1 MSSEVASKSAIG
13 DRLRLLISSLTPEKR
28 RFPLLRELTGVTES
42 TWRTWWS
49 RGGVPSGALVEGVAR
64 AWPEYAFWVSTGV
77 EDQQFG
83 HFAPKGCGFPTAT
96 RASGDVAKTYFETL
110 LKANQELDTYVDM
123 FWEDGFDLPVEAR
136 DLTKR
141 NIGSFVDD
149 ASTKESASQLL
160 ASLLLCRKLRHIE
173 IMLDVFL
180 PTLSLRSR
188 GVVIDDLAEKLR
200 AINLNAKKLELPISL
215 LAVREKLESARQ
227 DYVGAI
233 DAQKSIESP

>member
-1 MSSEVASKSAIG
+1 MSSEVAGKSAIG
-13 DRLRLLISSLTPEKR
+13 DRLRLLISSQTPEKR

-49 RGGVPSGALVEGVAR
+49 RGGVPSGALVEGA
-64 AWPEYAFWVSTGV
+64 AKTWPEYAFWISTGV

-96 RASGDVAKTYFETL
+96 RASEEVVKTYFETL
-110 LKANQELDTYVDM
+110 LKANQELETYVDM

-141 NIGSFVDD
+141 NIGSFVDE
-149 ASTKESASQLL
+149 ASEKERAQRLL
-160 ASLLLCRKLRHIE
+160 ANLLLCRKLRHVE
-173 IMLDVFL
+173 IMLDVLL
-180 PTLSLRSR
+180 PILSLKSR
-188 GVVIDDLAEKLR
+188 GVVLDDLTEKLR
-200 AINLNAKKLELPISL
+200 AINLDAKKLELPISL

-227 DYVGAI
+227 DYLGSV
-233 DAQKSIESP
+233 DLMKSIEQ